1 MGGGMRRMGI
11 VVAALALLVVA
22 GPASMAFADDP
33 TRSRTKY
40 DSSWQGLDQE
50 IHPASTFDS
59 SWQGLDEQVH
69 PAAKFDSSWQGLDE
83 QIHPVA
89 TSQALSTD
97 PVPPRGGTSDTLVL
111 ALALGLGLATVIAI
125 MAAYRRRMRLASAG

>member
-1 MGGGMRRMGI
+1 MGI

-59 SWQGLDEQVH
+59 SWQGLDEQ
-69 PAAKFDSSWQGLDE
+69 
-83 QIHPVA
+83 IHPVA
-89 TSQALSTD
+89 TSQAPSTD

-125 MAAYRRRMRLASAG
+125 MAAYRRRMRLASAR